1 MEDIS
6 LHILDIVENSIRAL
20 ASTVKIRIE
29 ENIEKDWLVL
39 EIEDNGKG
47 MDEATVKKAL
57 DPFFTTKATRR
68 VGLGIPFLNQAA
80 RETGGKLE
88 IVSQAGKKTKVRA
101 TFRYSHPD
109 RKPLGN
115 IKETLLV
122 LTAGYPEVDFAYEH
136 KQENRIY
143 RWDSKKKCFNVSRR
157 SSRGKR
163 V

>member
-29 ENIEKDWLVL
+29 ENIEKDRLVL
-39 EIEDNGKG
+39 EIEDDGKG
-47 MDEATVKKAL
+47 MDGATIKKAL
-57 DPFFTTKATRR
+57 DPFFTTKTTRR

-88 IVSQAGKKTKVRA
+88 IVSQVGKKTKVRA
-101 TFRYSHPD
+101 TFCYSHPD

-122 LTAGYPEVDFAYEH
+122 LTAGYPEVDFIYEH
-136 KQENRIY
+136 KKENRIY
-143 RWDSKKKCFNVSRR
+143 RWNSKKVKDKKNDRCNH
-157 SSRGKR
+157 
-163 V
+163 

>member
-6 LHILDIVENSIRAL
+6 LHILDIVENSIRAF
-20 ASTVKIRIE
+20 ARTIKIRIE
-29 ENIEKDWLVL
+29 ENIEKDWLIL

-80 RETGGKLE
+80 RETGGKLKISSE
-88 IVSQAGKKTKVRA
+88 PGKKTKIRA
-101 TFRYSHPD
+101 TFCYSHPD

-115 IKETLLV
+115 IEETLFV
-122 LTAGYPEVDFAYEH
+122 LAASYPAVGFIYEH
-136 KQENRIY
+136 KEENRIY
-143 RWDSKKKCFNVSRR
+143 RWDSKKVKDENNDR
-157 SSRGKR
+157 SDH
-163 V
+163 